1 MTLQID
7 ITPERVLTVS
17 GEQKSDPCTGWDER
31 FQERQFGQFQR
42 LFALADDADT
52 VHVHCTI
59 NANLKLGVLTITVK
73 KLNMVKG
80 QRVEVA
86 ID

>member
-31 FQERQFGQFQR
+31 FQERQFGQFER

-52 VHVHCTI
+52 SSCTLY
-59 NANLKLGVLTITVK
+59 NQCKLETWCFDHYCQETEY
-73 KLNMVKG
+73 G
-80 QRVEVA
+80 QGPESRSRN
-86 ID
+86 

>member
-1 MTLQID
+1 VTLQID

-17 GEQKSDPCTGWDER
+17 GEHKSDSCTGWDER
-31 FQERQFGQFQR
+31 FQERHFGQFER

-52 VHVHCTI
+52 LASTI